1 MSTISRRSFLK
12 LGGMTASL
20 AWLGSTSAAKGE
32 AKGARVVVVGGGF
45 GGATAAKYLKWF
57 DAGLDV
63 TLVEP
68 KTVFVTCP
76 ASNWVLGG
84 LRRMDEITQSYTA
97 LKDRYGVR
105 LVHDWAVSIDPEA
118 RTVTLKGGEKLSY
131 DRLIVSPG
139 IDFKT
144 AAIEGYGAGTE
155 AVMPHAWQAGAQTE
169 LLERQI
175 KAMADGGTV
184 IVAAPPDP
192 FRCPPGP
199 PERVSMIAHYLKRHK
214 PKSKILLLDAKD
226 AFSKQGLFEQGWAR
240 IYGYKTDN
248 SLIEWI
254 PKAADGTVLAVDPKA
269 MTVSGEFDTHKG
281 DVINLIPPQQAGK
294 IARDAGLA
302 NESGWCPVDPRTWE
316 STLHRFVHVI
326 GDAAIQSPLPKSG
339 YAANSEGKVCAAAIV
354 ALLNGREPVAEPRW
368 MNTCYSLVSP
378 DWGISVAG
386 VYALQGGKIVS
397 VEGSGGVSPIADESG
412 RTAEAAYAQAWYTN
426 IARDIFG

>member
-1 MSTISRRSFLK
+1 MTLSRRHFIK
-12 LGGMTASL
+12 LGAL
-20 AWLGSTSAAKGE
+20 AAATGWLGHARIASGA
-32 AKGARVVVVGGGF
+32 AKGARIVVIGGGF

-57 DAGLDV
+57 DPGIDV
-63 TLVEP
+63 TLIEP
-68 KTVFVTCP
+68 KSEFVTCP

-84 LRRMDEITQSYTA
+84 LRQMGDITQSYAA
-97 LKDRYGVR
+97 LKDRHGVR
-105 LVHDWAVSIDPEA
+105 LVHDWVVRIDPDG
-118 RTVTLKGGEKLSY
+118 RKITLKGGESLVY

-144 AAIEGYGAGTE
+144 SAIEGYAEGTD
-155 AVMPHAWQAGAQTE
+155 ALMPHAWQAGPQTE
-169 LLERQI
+169 LLQRQLL
-175 KAMADGGTV
+175 AMPDGGTV

-240 IYGYKTDN
+240 LYGYKTDH
-248 SLIEWI
+248 SLIELV
-254 PKAADGTVLAVDPKA
+254 PKAEDGAVLAVDPKA
-269 MTVSGEFDTHKG
+269 MTVSGEFDTRKA
-281 DVINLIPPQQAGK
+281 DVINLIPPQQAGR

-302 NESGWCPVDPRTWE
+302 NETGWCPVDPITWE
-316 STLHRFVHVI
+316 STLRPNIHVI

-354 ALLNGREPVAEPRW
+354 AMLNGKAPTSSPHW

-386 VYALQGGKIVS
+386 VYTLKDGKLIS
-397 VEGSGGVSPIADESG
+397 IEGAGGVSPADDQSG